1 MKLSKILL
9 LLTIAAMT
17 SCTIVDLED
26 PLKGNITLTTDW
38 SKRTSGIEQPT
49 NYTVIVN
56 NQTLNYTQPTNL
68 LPYFNVGTYPIYVY
82 NTPDKISIAGTTAT
96 IATTNNQI
104 DPFPGWLFTATTQA
118 IYADFKEETI
128 TATMQQQVR
137 QLTITLKPKGGTIDR
152 IASITTNLS
161 GVTGAWDFKANV
173 PTGNSMNVPVTFI
186 KQDNGTWQAVV
197 RLLGITG
204 TQQKL
209 SGTVTFEGGSPADI
223 ALDSDLS
230 AVIALFNTD
239 KITPLLL
246 QGEMKETP
254 SEFGFTS
261 VITSWESGNGSGETG
276 NAE

>member
-17 SCTIVDLED
+17 SCTIVDLEE
-26 PLKGNITLTTDW
+26 PMKGKITLITDW
-38 SKRTSGIEQPT
+38 SKCTSGIEQPT
-49 NYTVIVN
+49 SYSVIVN
-56 NQTLNYTQPTNL
+56 NQTLNYTQSTNL
-68 LPYFNVGTYPIYVY
+68 LPELNTGTYPIYIY

-96 IATTNNQI
+96 VATPNNQV
-104 DPFPGWLFTATTQA
+104 DPLPGWLFTATTQA
-118 IYADFKEETI
+118 IYTDFKEETV
-128 TATMQQQVR
+128 AAVMQQQVR
-137 QLTITLKPKGGTIDR
+137 QLTITLKPEGGTIER
-152 IASITTNLS
+152 ITGITAILS
-161 GVTGAWDFKANV
+161 GVAGAWDFKANK
-173 PTGNSMNVPVTFI
+173 PAGNAMNVPLTFA

-209 SGTVTFEGGSPADI
+209 SGTVTFEEGPPADI
-223 ALDSDLS
+223 TLDSDLS
-230 AVIALFNTD
+230 AIIAKFNTD

-254 SEFGFTS
+254 TECGFTS